1 MGNVND
7 RLPSLSAR
15 AGDLYALLHERV
27 LLFDGAMGTSIQAQN
42 LNPEDFGGLAYEGC
56 NEHLVLTCPEA
67 VTQIHDGFLQAG
79 ADIIET
85 NTFGA
90 MSIVL
95 AEYGLHEQTGIINQT
110 AAQLAQACAQRHSS
124 PYRPRFVAGSMGP
137 TTKTISVTGGV
148 TFSQLQHAYAEQA
161 EGLLRGGVDL
171 LLMETTQ
178 DTLNLKAGLLGID
191 EAFRT
196 VGHRVPVAV
205 SITIETMGTMLA
217 GQGVEALYT
226 SVAHRDLFALGLNC
240 ATGPDF
246 MTDHLRTLA
255 EFSRFPALCIPNAGL
270 PDEEGNYNESPE
282 MIVAKLE
289 RFVDAGWLNMLGGCC
304 GTTPAHIALLSQMLE
319 GKRPR
324 TLPTTKRS
332 VVSGLEPLVMDEDK
346 RPMLVG
352 ERTNVIGSRKFKRL
366 IRDGAFEEGAE
377 IGRRQVRGG
386 AHIVDVCLADPDRE
400 ELGDMTAFLDILVRK
415 VKVPL
420 MIDSTDTRVIEAA
433 LERSQGKAVINSI
446 NLEDGEERF
455 AQVVPLI
462 KRYGAA
468 VVVGCIDE
476 DPEQGMAVT
485 RQRKL
490 AVAKRSYD
498 LLTHKY
504 GLDAEDIIFDPLV
517 FPLGTGDRNYIGA
530 GEETIEGVRLIKQAL
545 PAGKTILGISN
556 VSFGL
561 PPAGRE
567 VLNSVFLYHCVKAGL
582 DLAIVNTEK
591 LERYASIAE
600 EEKRLAND
608 LIYWRGEDP
617 VAAFAA
623 HFRQKKESII
633 QDTRADLPLDERL
646 ARYIIEGS
654 KDGLIDDLNTA
665 LNERIPLDII
675 NGPLMAGM
683 DEVGRL
689 FNNNELIVAEVLQ
702 SAEAMKAAV
711 GHLEPFMEKKRERV
725 LQQHENAGH
734 VSSLTDGGL
743 KGTVILATVKGDVHD
758 IGKNLVEI
766 ILSNNGY
773 RVVNLGIK
781 VAPETL
787 IEAVREHQP
796 DLVGLSGLLVK
807 SAQQMVVTAQDLT
820 TAQVSCP
827 LLVGGAALTPRF
839 TANKIAPEYDGL
851 VCYANDA
858 MRGLDLANQIMDED
872 RYATLVLDLEK
883 ERERLAHQ
891 ERAPKQEA
899 SESRPVR
906 PAVLSHDQPTPH
918 PPDLRLHTLD
928 DYDLDAVFAY
938 LNPTMLYGKHLG
950 LKGNLETLLTQ
961 GNEKAVELH
970 RQVEAVMDEV
980 IAKKLLRAQAVY
992 QFFPAQAESDSLRL
1006 YRANGKDIATTFL
1019 FPRQQ
1024 HGEGLCLS
1032 DFVAPTSTGKQDY
1045 IALFAVTCGHGVR
1058 ELAEQYRASGR
1069 YLQSHI
1075 LQALAIEGA
1084 EAFAELLHQRLRE
1097 MWGFADPPELTMR
1110 ERFKARYRGVR
1121 VSFGYPACPRL
1132 EDQERLFQVLPV
1144 TASIGVEL
1152 TEGYMMDPEASV
1164 SALVFHHPQAKYFN
1178 ILDDELA
1185 AFERRLAERSNALS
1199 AAAL

>member
-15 AGDLYALLHERV
+15 AGDLYALLHKRV

-110 AAQLAQACAQRHSS
+110 AAQLARACAQRHSS

-324 TLPTTKRS
+324 ALPTTKRS

-530 GEETIEGVRLIKQAL
+530 GEETIEGVRLIKQSL

-906 PAVLSHDQPTPH
+906 PAVLSHDQPAPH

-992 QFFPAQAESDSLRL
+992 QFFPAKAESDSLRL
-1006 YRANGKDIATTFL
+1006 YRANGKDIAATLL

-1032 DFVAPTSTGKQDY
+1032 DFVAPTSSGKQDY